1 MRFFSLKGAWGRE
14 RRIGK
19 ITGSANDVAKDIVN
33 VVSFVVDGPVLSS
46 LGGHTGEKVIASG
59 NVPLIKASVV
69 PINVTDSPTTDP
81 NNSGLILSGPTSYA
95 KLLISEPSR
104 KSVNFGTLIALARNG
119 ANVAISLEPVR
130 AISERFADIV
140 YGFFLLRADVE
151 MKDTIMVVMLKLIGE
166 RSYMCTIRV
175 EYEWIPPMY
184 SSCKVFG
191 HVVDECP
198 KKIISDVVKNL
209 KNPRQVARDVSILNP
224 FNALNSVENDD
235 DLGTNGG
242 NSKAARKGSLNV
254 APGYMASMS
263 LKSGNESGYGNN
275 SLLEQW
281 RKTKRDDDYDPY
293 NDDFYKSH
301 DMSENLQA
309 ICYDF
314 GITVHGRKKKYFFF
328 DVC

>member
-140 YGFFLLRADVE
+140 YGFFLFSSKDGIDSMLENVWVKFHGVPMTALSEDGLSVISIKLALLRIVP
-151 MKDTIMVVMLKLIGE
+151 TQ
-166 RSYMCTIRV
+166 
-175 EYEWIPPMY
+175 
-184 SSCKVFG
+184 
-191 HVVDECP
+191 
-198 KKIISDVVKNL
+198 VVKRSKMNCL
-209 KNPRQVARDVSILNP
+209 DKMKLM
-224 FNALNSVENDD
+224 FLDD
-235 DLGTNGG
+235 DGKPL
-242 NSKAARKGSLNV
+242 
-254 APGYMASMS
+254 
-263 LKSGNESGYGNN
+263 
-275 SLLEQW
+275 
-281 RKTKRDDDYDPY
+281 Y
-293 NDDFYKSH
+293 NADFTSIA
-301 DMSENLQA
+301 DSDREVEEVFN
-309 ICYDF
+309 
-314 GITVHGRKKKYFFF
+314 
-328 DVC
+328 